1 MIFASPAPNIKGP
14 EMRTATTVLVLA
26 AIGFIGADD
35 PKKDAKPTLKGNWT
49 AVSLKAGGQEAPA
62 DEAKKMKFGF
72 EDATYTNSSGD
83 DYMEEGAYT
92 TDTSK
97 TPNTIDFDIKK
108 GPDAGKKQLGI
119 FKIEGDT
126 ATLVVALAGSTER
139 PKSFKPD
146 DSENM
151 IVAVIE
157 RVKN

>member
-1 MIFASPAPNIKGP
+1 
-14 EMRTATTVLVLA
+14 MRIANTVLVLA
-26 AIGFIGADD
+26 AIGSIAADD
-35 PKKDAKPTLKGNWT
+35 PKKDATPGFKGNWT
-49 AVSLKAGGQEAPA
+49 TVSLKVGGQEAPA

-83 DYMEEGAYT
+83 DFMEEGAYS

-108 GPDAGKKQLGI
+108 GPEAGKKQLGI
-119 FKIEGDT
+119 FKIEGDK
-126 ATLVVALAGSTER
+126 ATLVVALPGSTER

-146 DSENM
+146 DSEQM

>member
-1 MIFASPAPNIKGP
+1 MIFASPESMIKGP

-26 AIGFIGADD
+26 AIGFIGADE

-49 AVSLKAGGQEAPA
+49 AVSIKSGGQDAPA

-72 EDATYTNSSGD
+72 DDATYTNSLGD

-119 FKIEGDT
+119 FKIEGDK

-146 DSENM
+146 DSEQVIM
-151 IVAVIE
+151 AVIE